1 MWSSFLQ
8 PQNVRALTSG
18 MTRELGLE
26 VFTGGARVLVWGSV
40 PFACGGLEIPHH
52 NPQA

>member
-1 MWSSFLQ
+1 MWSSLLQ
-8 PQNVRALTSG
+8 PQTVRALTSG
-18 MTRELGLE
+18 MTREWALRFLLE
-26 VFTGGARVLVWGSV
+26 GQGRWLWGSV